1 MSEVYDSEIES
12 KVKALV
18 KETVYLPDDDEK
30 VAILEEAVRLADTGR
45 DIKLQY
51 ETRETFLRAA
61 YFSGAIEKALVA
73 FSWCLAQFDK
83 YPGKFDE
90 WMILWRYKWMINVI
104 SDFPEV
110 SKEQIYQMLDEMAER
125 YRKSGNGLRAVYK
138 YRYRFELFRGN
149 REEAIKHY
157 NHAIN
162 LPEDELSDCAAC
174 ELDEQVTFNIY
185 SGKDY
190 LALLIAKPILSGVR
204 KCSSVPHRT
213 LAKLLL
219 PLLRLGQR
227 DRAWE
232 FHLQGYRLIEGNKAY
247 LSYLSDHLMFLP
259 LYGDLEKAALLLE
272 KHYTWSEKIKNMHDR
287 YLFYRAAWLFLD
299 IMSES
304 ADTLELSLPPSF
316 PLYDESGRYETRRLA
331 DWFKQEA
338 HLIGEKFDRRNET
351 DHFAQELGETLAL
364 KELKVTA

>member
-1 MSEVYDSEIES
+1 MSEVYDSDIES
-12 KVKALV
+12 QVDALV
-18 KETVYLPDDDEK
+18 RQAAHLPDDDEK
-30 VAILEEAVRLADTGR
+30 VAILEEAVRVADTGR

-51 ETRETFLRAA
+51 ETREEFMRAA

-90 WMILWRYKWMINVI
+90 WTILWRYKWMINVI

-138 YRYRFELFRGN
+138 YRYRFEMFRGN
-149 REEAIKHY
+149 RQEAIEHY
-157 NHAIN
+157 EHALE
-162 LPEDELSDCAAC
+162 LPDDELSDCAAC
-174 ELDEQVTFNIY
+174 ELDEQVTFSIY
-185 SGKDY
+185 KGKDY
-190 LALLIAKPILSGVR
+190 LALLMAGPILSGVR
-204 KCSSVPHRT
+204 KCASVPHRT

-219 PLLRLGQR
+219 PLLRLGR
-227 DRAWE
+227 REEAWE
-232 FHLQGYRLIEGNKAY
+232 YHLRGYRLIESNKAY
-247 LSYLSDHLMFLP
+247 LAYVTDHLMFLP

-272 KHYTWSEKIKNMHDR
+272 KHYGWTEVLKNVHDR

-304 ADTLELSLPPSF
+304 AETIELRLPSTF
-316 PLYDESGRYETRRLA
+316 PLSDESGRYKTRQLA

-338 HLIGEKFDRRNET
+338 QLIGEKFDRRNGT
-351 DHFAQELGETLAL
+351 DHFARELEETLAL
-364 KELKVTA
+364 KELRVTA